1 VNRLLILSADAEK
14 YAALIAAAGL
24 DQLHIMTASDPGSAE
39 SLTPQ
44 CNIILGDPRLVSEVL
59 ASAQLLK
66 WVQSSW
72 AGVDHLC
79 RPGLRRDYVLT
90 GVKDIF
96 GPRISEYVMMYLLSF
111 ERQIFTMRN
120 NQLKRFW
127 HPLPYR
133 PLDEITMGIIGLGS
147 IGRHLASMACHFGIR
162 VIGMNQAGR
171 PCVDVEKVF
180 TAKDPAGFFEEADY
194 IVLTLPDTPKTRHF
208 INAEVLKLMKTSAV
222 LLNVGRGSL
231 INEADLVD
239 ALQNKIIGGA
249 VLDVFSTE
257 PLPPDSPLWQQPDIY
272 LTPHNAAV
280 TFPEDIV
287 GVFADNYQRFLG
299 KKPLRHVIDFDRG
312 Y

>member
-1 VNRLLILSADAEK
+1 MNRLLILSDDAEI
-14 YAALIAAAGL
+14 YGALIESAGL
-24 DQLHIMTASDPGSAE
+24 DRLQFETACDTASAE
-39 SLTPQ
+39 SLTGH

-59 ASAQLLK
+59 ASTQRLE

-72 AGVDHLC
+72 AGIDHLC
-79 RPGLRRDYVLT
+79 RTGLRRDYVLS

-111 ERQIFTMRN
+111 ERQVFTMRN
-120 NQLKRFW
+120 NQLKRSW
-127 HPLPYR
+127 QPIPYR
-133 PLDEITMGIIGLGS
+133 TLDEITLGIIGLGS
-147 IGRHLASMACHFGIR
+147 IGRYLAATVSDFGIR
-162 VIGMNQAGR
+162 VIGLNLSGR
-171 PCVDVEKVF
+171 PCDDVEKVY
-180 TAKDPAGFFEEADY
+180 TAEDAAGFFEEPDY

-208 INAEVLKLMKTSAV
+208 INADVLKLMKSSAV

-239 ALQNKIIGGA
+239 ALQNNIISGA

-257 PLPPDSPLWQQPDIY
+257 PLPVDSPLWLQPDVY
-272 LTPHNAAV
+272 VTPHNAAV

-287 GVFADNYQRFLG
+287 AIFADNYQRFLA
-299 KKPLRHVIDFDRG
+299 KEPLRHVINFDRG